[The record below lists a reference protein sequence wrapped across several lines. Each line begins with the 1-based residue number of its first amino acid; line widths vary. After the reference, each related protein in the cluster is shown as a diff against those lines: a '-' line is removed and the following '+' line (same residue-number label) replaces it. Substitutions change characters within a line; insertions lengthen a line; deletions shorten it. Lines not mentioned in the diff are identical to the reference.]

1 MSAPAI
7 ISGDFSTFRHV
18 QGRKVLQLVI
28 EVPSEQAASV
38 FSTFGYPGSG
48 NPIPVAVAKLVAPIA
63 KPEPTKERRAFT
75 DMPYAQQAAIRCREP
90 AFQQYVADK
99 APAAWQALSKRS
111 DGRPPNDCAAQLVRD
126 WCRVTSRSDIVKGT
140 KPGDAWERIEAAFYA
155 EQHGRRG

>member
-1 MSAPAI
+1 MSTPAI

-28 EVPSEQAASV
+28 EIPAEQAASV

-75 DMPYAQQAAIRCREP
+75 DMPYAQQAAIRCQEP
-90 AFQQYVADK
+90 AFQQYVK
-99 APAAWQALSKRS
+99 AQAPTAWDSMSRRGSTASAS
-111 DGRPPNDCAAQLVRD
+111 EIAAQLVRD
-126 WCRVTSRSDIVKGT
+126 WCRVESRADIVKGT
-140 KPGDAWERIEAAFYA
+140 QAGENWEHIEAAFYA
-155 EQHGRRG
+155 EQHGRRA